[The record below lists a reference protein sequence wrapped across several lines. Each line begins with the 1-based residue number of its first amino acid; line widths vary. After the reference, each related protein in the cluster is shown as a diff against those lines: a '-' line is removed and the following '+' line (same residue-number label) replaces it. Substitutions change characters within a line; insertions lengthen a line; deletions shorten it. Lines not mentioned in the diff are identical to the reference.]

1 VRPPDATHRSGI
13 QPRIEGEFRLTA
25 ETTSIVRGNLIPTAG
40 AFVELGAMVAGGLAD
55 SAAVSDKSDGEQRDR
70 VA

>member
-1 VRPPDATHRSGI
+1 MA
-13 QPRIEGEFRLTA
+13 A
-25 ETTSIVRGNLIPTAG
+25 KTTSITRGNLIPAAG
-40 AFVELGAMVAGGLAD
+40 AFLELGAMVAGGQAD